1 MTGKHKY
8 HCPDGDSDLECDE
21 ENDIALAM
29 SPTVQVIKTSTSR
42 DSGDSGDQRETWGG
56 KVDFL
61 LSVIG
66 FAVDLA
72 NVWRFPYLCYKNGGG
87 AFLVP
92 YCIMLLV
99 GGIPLFY
106 MELALGQH
114 NRKGAITCWGRL
126 VPLFKGIGYAVVL
139 IAFYVDFYYNV
150 IIAWSLRFFFAS
162 FTNNLPWISY
172 IAPFDHHLSTSM
184 QRVLTGVCSQNA
196 EEVRKWVDAFITA
209 KATSFFRG
217 GIVMLPERSEK
228 VFEVQSASDSIT
240 ISNYSESFLINETYR
255 IMSAI
260 NSSGS
265 TGTERFQS
273 AASEYFNRFILELNQ
288 SEGIHDLGAIKWD
301 MAVCLLIVYLI
312 CYFSLWKGISTS
324 GKVVWFTALFPY
336 AVLLIL
342 LIRGITLPGSA
353 MGIRYYLNPNFDA
366 IYKAEVWVDAATQ
379 VFFSLGPGF
388 GVLLAYASYNK
399 YHNNVYKD
407 AMLTSCINS
416 ATSFVAGFV
425 IFSVLGYMAHRSGEN
440 IEDVAMEGPGLVFVV
455 YPAAIATMPGSTFW
469 ALIFFMMLL
478 TLGLDSSFGGS
489 EAIITALSDEFP
501 LIGNNRE
508 LFVAGLFSLYFV
520 VGLASCTQGGF
531 YFFQLLDR
539 YAAGYSI
546 LVAVF
551 FEAIAVS
558 WIYGTNRFCE
568 DIRDMIGF
576 RPGKYWQVCWRFVAP
591 IFLLFITVYGL
602 IGYEPLSYEDYTYP
616 GWANALGW
624 CIAGSSVIMIPAIAI
639 YKLITTPGTFKQRL
653 HYLTTPWRDQQVN
666 VNGIAAEATQIRLN
680 DTKGENTAEV

>member
-1 MTGKHKY
+1 MALKT
-8 HCPDGDSDLECDE
+8 PTPVDGE
-21 ENDIALAM
+21 
-29 SPTVQVIKTSTSR
+29 
-42 DSGDSGDQRETWGG
+42 RETWGK

-92 YCIMLLV
+92 YCIMLVV

-106 MELALGQH
+106 MELALGQFH
-114 NRKGAITCWGRL
+114 RKGAITCWGRL
-126 VPLFKGIGYAVVL
+126 VPLLKGIGYAVVL

-150 IIAWSLRFFFAS
+150 IIAWALRFFFAS
-162 FTNNLPWISY
+162 FTTMLPWTNCNNEWNTPSCQPFEANWEA
-172 IAPFDHHLSTSM
+172 IAANKSQQRNNESTDSMASTKPFT
-184 QRVLTGVCSQNA
+184 
-196 EEVRKWVDAFITA
+196 
-209 KATSFFRG
+209 
-217 GIVMLPERSEK
+217 
-228 VFEVQSASDSIT
+228 
-240 ISNYSESFLINETYR
+240 
-255 IMSAI
+255 
-260 NSSGS
+260 
-265 TGTERFQS
+265 S
-273 AASEYFNRFILELNQ
+273 AASEYFNRAILELQ
-288 SEGIHDLGAIKWD
+288 GSEGLHDLGAIKWD
-301 MAVCLLIVYLI
+301 MALCLLVVYII

-342 LIRGITLPGSA
+342 LVRGVTLPGSA
-353 MGIRYYLNPNFDA
+353 TGIQYYLNPNFEA
-366 IYKAEVWVDAATQ
+366 ITQPQVWVDAATQ

-407 AMLTSCINS
+407 ALLTSVINS
-416 ATSFVAGFV
+416 CTSFVAGFV
-425 IFSVLGYMAHRSGEN
+425 IFSVLGYMAHASGKDVK
-440 IEDVAMEGPGLVFVV
+440 DVATEGPGLVFVV

-489 EAIITALSDEFP
+489 EAIITALSDEYP
-501 LIGNNRE
+501 PIGRHRE
-508 LFVAGLFSLYFV
+508 LFVACLFTLYFF
-520 VGLASCTQGGF
+520 VGLASCTKGGF

-539 YAAGYSI
+539 YAAGYSM

-558 WIYGTNRFCE
+558 WIYGTERFCE

-576 RPGKYWQVCWRFVAP
+576 RPGLYWRVCWRFAAP
-591 IFLLFITVYGL
+591 AFLLFITAYGL
-602 IGYEPLSYEDYTYP
+602 LDYQPLAYEGYVYP
-616 GWANALGW
+616 AWANGLGWA
-624 CIAGSSVIMIPAIAI
+624 IAGSSVICIPVVAI
-639 YKLITTPGTFKQRL
+639 YKIITTKGSFIERI
-653 HYLTTPWRDQQVN
+653 HILTTPLADTERNERNAVH
-666 VNGIAAEATQIRLN
+666 NGMVVSESGGVRLTSN
-680 DTKGENTAEV
+680 AGTPTTPTVPTASTASASLPPGPALV

>member
-1 MTGKHKY
+1 MAVKSATPAPG
-8 HCPDGDSDLECDE
+8 E
-21 ENDIALAM
+21 
-29 SPTVQVIKTSTSR
+29 
-42 DSGDSGDQRETWGG
+42 RETWGK

-92 YCIMLLV
+92 YCIMLVV

-106 MELALGQH
+106 MELALGQFH
-114 NRKGAITCWGRL
+114 RKGAITCWGRL

-150 IIAWSLRFFFAS
+150 IIAWALRFFFAS
-162 FTNNLPWISY
+162 FTTMLPWTNCDNEWNTP
-172 IAPFDHHLSTSM
+172 ACRPFEAIWE
-184 QRVLTGVCSQNA
+184 QNN
-196 EEVRKWVDAFITA
+196 IT
-209 KATSFFRG
+209 R
-217 GIVMLPERSEK
+217 
-228 VFEVQSASDSIT
+228 
-240 ISNYSESFLINETYR
+240 N
-255 IMSAI
+255 
-260 NSSGS
+260 GS
-265 TGTERFQS
+265 TLAPPVTTPFTS
-273 AASEYFNRFILELNQ
+273 AASEYFNRAILELHG
-288 SEGIHDLGAIKWD
+288 SAGLHDLGAVKWD
-301 MAVCLLIVYLI
+301 MALCLLAVYII

-342 LIRGITLPGSA
+342 LVRGVTLPGSA
-353 MGIRYYLNPNFDA
+353 NGIRYYLSPNFEA
-366 IYKAEVWVDAATQ
+366 ITQPQVWVDAATQ

-407 AMLTSCINS
+407 AILTSMINS
-416 ATSFVAGFV
+416 ATSFIAGFV
-425 IFSVLGYMAHRSGEN
+425 IFSVLGYMALASGRDVQ
-440 IEDVAMEGPGLVFVV
+440 DVATEGPGLVFVV

-489 EAIITALSDEFP
+489 EAIITALSDEYP
-501 LIGNNRE
+501 PIGRHRE
-508 LFVAGLFSLYFV
+508 IFVACLFTLYFF
-520 VGLASCTQGGF
+520 VGLASCTKGGF

-558 WIYGTNRFCE
+558 WIYGTERFCE

-576 RPGKYWQVCWRFVAP
+576 RPGLYWRVCWRYVAP
-591 IFLLFITVYGL
+591 IFLLFIIVYGL
-602 IGYEPLSYEDYTYP
+602 LDYEPLQYEGYIYP
-616 GWANALGW
+616 MWANILGWA
-624 CIAGSSVIMIPAIAI
+624 IAGSSVLCIPVVAIFKI
-639 YKLITTPGTFKQRL
+639 LTTKGSFTERIRI
-653 HYLTTPWRDQQVN
+653 LTTPYADSEASRTAT
-666 VNGIAAEATQIRLN
+666 NGMVVSESGGVRLSSSLHTPTSPASP
-680 DTKGENTAEV
+680 DAPAVV

>member
-1 MTGKHKY
+1 M
-8 HCPDGDSDLECDE
+8 
-21 ENDIALAM
+21 ALKT
-29 SPTVQVIKTSTSR
+29 PTPGV
-42 DSGDSGDQRETWGG
+42 GERETWGK

-92 YCIMLLV
+92 YCIMLVV

-106 MELALGQH
+106 MELALGQFH
-114 NRKGAITCWGRL
+114 RKGAITCWGRL

-150 IIAWSLRFFFAS
+150 IIAWALRFFFAS
-162 FTNNLPWISY
+162 FTTMLPWTSCDNEWNTPSCR
-172 IAPFDHHLSTSM
+172 PFETIWNSTVANKSST
-184 QRVLTGVCSQNA
+184 R
-196 EEVRKWVDAFITA
+196 
-209 KATSFFRG
+209 
-217 GIVMLPERSEK
+217 
-228 VFEVQSASDSIT
+228 
-240 ISNYSESFLINETYR
+240 Y
-255 IMSAI
+255 
-260 NSSGS
+260 NSSS
-265 TGTERFQS
+265 AFMPPAQATPFTS
-273 AASEYFNRFILELNQ
+273 AASEYFNRAILELQ
-288 SEGIHDLGAIKWD
+288 GSEGLHDLGAIKWD
-301 MAVCLLIVYLI
+301 MALCLLAVYII

-342 LIRGITLPGSA
+342 FVRGITLPGSA
-353 MGIRYYLNPNFDA
+353 NGIQYYLSPNFEA
-366 IYKAEVWVDAATQ
+366 ITQPQVWVDAATQ

-407 AMLTSCINS
+407 AILTSVINS
-416 ATSFVAGFV
+416 CTSFVAGFV
-425 IFSVLGYMAHRSGEN
+425 IFSVLGYMAQASGKDVQ
-440 IEDVAMEGPGLVFVV
+440 DVATEGPGLVFVV

-501 LIGNNRE
+501 PIGRHRE
-508 LFVAGLFSLYFV
+508 LFVACLFTLYFF
-520 VGLASCTQGGF
+520 VGLASCTKGGF

-558 WIYGTNRFCE
+558 WIYGTERFCE

-576 RPGKYWQVCWRFVAP
+576 RPGLYWRVCWRFAAP
-591 IFLLFITVYGL
+591 LFLLFITAYGL
-602 IGYEPLSYEDYTYP
+602 LDYEPLQYEGYVYP

-624 CIAGSSVIMIPAIAI
+624 AIAGSSVMCIPTVAI
-639 YKLITTPGTFKQRL
+639 YKIITTKGTFIERL
-653 HYLTTPWRDQQVN
+653 RILTTPYADTEN
-666 VNGIAAEATQIRLN
+666 NGTVHNGMIVSESGGVRLASACHTPTSPQPPSATTPTLTSSAPPLSGTAAL
-680 DTKGENTAEV
+680 V